1 MFRKNEKGFTLIEL
15 MIVIAIIGI
24 LSAIAIPNFLSYQ
37 KKAYNS
43 AAESAA
49 KNFATAAL
57 SYVSD
62 ARRTLPK
69 TVDGTTSEMEGF
81 TADANVTYTGS
92 FTVSSA
98 GVATSTLETYHVKGD
113 KTYAVN
119 GQGQVNLAP

>member
-24 LSAIAIPNFLSYQ
+24 LSAIAIPNFISYQ

-43 AAESAA
+43 AAEAAA

-62 ARRTLPK
+62 SRRSLPVTL
-69 TVDGTTSEMEGF
+69 TGTDTFEGYN
-81 TADANVTYTGS
+81 TDTNVTYAGS
-92 FTVSSA
+92 FTVSAA
-98 GVATSTLETYHVKGD
+98 GVTTSTITTAHAKGN
-113 KTYAVN
+113 KTYEVN
-119 GQGQVNLAP
+119 GQGQVDVQ

>member
-69 TVDGTTSEMEGF
+69 TVTGDTSEMEGF
-81 TADANVTYTGS
+81 IKDTNVTYSGS
-92 FTVSSA
+92 FIVNSA
-98 GVATSTLETYHVKGD
+98 GVASSTLTTYHLKGN
-113 KTYAVN
+113 KTYSVN
-119 GQGQVNLAP
+119 GQGQVNLN